1 MSEYGI
7 PIKLIQ
13 AGSVYEYNNGTRNQ
27 LDMKDA
33 ILINSLF
40 KDYIVDHGL
49 NIWKDGSTRDI
60 ICLNF
65 SYGGRSYEDEIKHL
79 RKAKRNIINNDEID
93 YETKREKLVAITKL
107 EQSAEKNKDKYVK
120 ISNRAL
126 RTLYYKEGCSI
137 TYNTY
142 NKKGK
147 IIKSETIHYRMMGR
161 SPGKA
166 KAGKCLFICDRL
178 YDIAMDYLYMGI
190 KLPEKNAP
198 IVEIGAYSSLTT
210 SSIVSKI
217 KVDPYD
223 VLILKDVDSFF
234 ETNAI
239 SVELDEDDE
248 CIAVPKENY
257 KLKNTLFDGQALID
271 SAIFP
276 EWADG
281 YILLRNHFCKM
292 AAFCSNIQLF
302 FKDYC
307 REHNIDYE
315 EYKLQDMFGNWHYA
329 KDIKIITTENAVKWI
344 KFDGI
349 TYDYWCDRVRKDN
362 DSYFGIVKT
371 SHQSKLGDVQ
381 QMSYQMVN
389 ALDVNTMDGVI
400 SNTVS
405 YISDLKNDD
414 EAFIEYL
421 ERNMNFSN
429 DYEVLVALVRYDPDF
444 VYSSYFKERRDRI
457 IRSYV
462 NNVKTGKVINN
473 AENLTI
479 VGNPYG
485 MLMYTV
491 GENPENDPTFK
502 SEEDSIQ
509 CYTARFDDNEY
520 LAEFRNPFN
529 SCNNLGYLHNH
540 YDWRFDKYFKLGRY
554 CIAVNMVHTEFQD
567 RNNGSD
573 MDSDSIYTTNQQQV
587 VERAKYCYANFP
599 TIVNNIP
606 KEKNIYDSSMES
618 FARVDNNLAA
628 AQMAIGESSNL
639 AQLALTYTYNYDDQK
654 YKDYVCILSVLA
666 QIAIDNAK
674 RAFAVDVN
682 EEIRRIKADMNIEE
696 HKLPLFWKPIKEY
709 NDRRNNGGKAK
720 RQSLSNYNEELIC
733 PMNFLYN
740 YKISCVN
747 YNTQIYPMD
756 KFFKTYKLS
765 EDRRKCIKVENVIE
779 KYSFNL
785 HTYNINQTMDE
796 GDYILL
802 RDDFDQMIEDIRN
815 IYISKNY
822 IGLMSFLI
830 NRAFVI
836 TAGAKRNRKYT
847 NSVLGKNRPILLKT
861 LYIINPE
868 QFLKC
873 FSKNIENK
881 GNFVYT

>member
-13 AGSVYEYNNGTRNQ
+13 AGSIYEYNTGIRNR

-40 KDYIVDHGL
+40 KDFIVDHGL
-49 NIWKDGSTRDI
+49 NVWKDGSTRDI

-65 SYGGRSYEDEIKHL
+65 SYGSRSYKDEIKHL
-79 RKAKRNIINNDEID
+79 KKTKRSVINDDSID
-93 YETKREKLVAITKL
+93 YEAKRDKLVYITKL
-107 EQSAEKNKDKYVK
+107 EERAEQNKDKYVK
-120 ISNRAL
+120 INNRAL

-142 NKKGK
+142 NRNGK
-147 IIKSETIHYRMMGR
+147 IVKSETIHYKMMGR

-166 KAGKCLFICDRL
+166 KTGKCLFICDRL

-198 IVEIGAYSSLTT
+198 IVEIGAYSSLAT
-210 SSIVSKI
+210 SSIVGKI
-217 KVDPYD
+217 KIDPYN

-234 ETNAI
+234 ETDAI
-239 SVELDEDDE
+239 SVELNENDE
-248 CIAVPKENY
+248 CIAVPKKNY
-257 KLKNTLFDGQALID
+257 KLKNTMFDGQALID
-271 SAIFP
+271 SSIFP
-276 EWADG
+276 SWADG

-307 REHNIDYE
+307 NEHNIDYE

-329 KDIKIITTENAVKWI
+329 KDIQIITTDNAVKWL

-349 TYDYWCDRVRKDN
+349 TYDYWCDRVRQDN

-389 ALDVNTMDGVI
+389 ALDMNTMDGVMEC
-400 SNTVS
+400 TVN
-405 YISDLKNDD
+405 YVDQLKNDD
-414 EAFIEYL
+414 EVFIEYL

-429 DYEVLVALVRYDPDF
+429 DYEVLIALVRYDPDF

-457 IRSYV
+457 VRSYI
-462 NNVKTGKVINN
+462 NSIKTGKVINN
-473 AENLTI
+473 ADNLTI

-485 MLMYTV
+485 MLMHTV
-491 GENPENDPTFK
+491 GENPETDPTFQN
-502 SEEDSIQ
+502 EDDTIQ
-509 CYTARFDDNEY
+509 CYTARFDDGEY

-540 YDWRFDKYFKLGRY
+540 YDWRFDKYFNLGRY
-554 CIAVNMVHTEFQD
+554 CIAVNMIHTAFQD

-573 MDSDSIYTTNQQQV
+573 MDSDSIYTTNQPHI
-587 VERAKYCYANFP
+587 VERARYCYEHFP

-639 AQLALTYTYNYDDQK
+639 AQLALTYTYNFNDQK
-654 YKDYVCILSVLA
+654 YIDYVCILSVLA

-682 EEIRRIKADMNIEE
+682 EEIKRIKRDMDIEQ
-696 HKLPLFWKPIKEY
+696 HKLPLFWRPIKEY
-709 NDRRNNGGKAK
+709 NDKRNNGGKLK
-720 RQSLSNYNEELIC
+720 KQPLSNYNEELVC
-733 PMNFLYN
+733 PMNYLYD
-740 YKISCVN
+740 YKFNRVN
-747 YNTQIYPMD
+747 YSTTIYPMEM
-756 KFFKTYKLS
+756 FFKTFELS
-765 EDRRKCIKVENVIE
+765 EDRRKCIKVEDIIE

-785 HTYNINQTMDE
+785 HMYNIEQAMDE
-796 GDYILL
+796 DDYILL
-802 RDDFDQMIEDIRN
+802 RDDFDQMIEDIRSV
-815 IYISKNY
+815 YISKNY
-822 IGLMSFLI
+822 VGLMSFLI

-836 TAGAKRNRKYT
+836 TAGAKRKKKYT
-847 NSVLGKNRPILLKT
+847 NSILGKNRPMLLKT
-861 LYIINPE
+861 LYSINPE

-881 GNFVYT
+881 TNNMYI